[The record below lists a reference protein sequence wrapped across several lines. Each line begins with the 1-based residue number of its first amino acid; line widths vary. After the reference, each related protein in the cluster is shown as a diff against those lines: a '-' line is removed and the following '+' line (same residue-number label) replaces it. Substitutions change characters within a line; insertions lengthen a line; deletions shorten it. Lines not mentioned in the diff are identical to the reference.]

1 MHTKSFTAVLM
12 NKNEVCVVDITAPI
26 EKICAKAYIQS
37 HFPEACVI
45 ALIPGQHAEH
55 AYVYG
60 HAAIKTGNKHVDPFD
75 ITHIIE

>member
-1 MHTKSFTAVLM
+1 
-12 NKNEVCVVDITAPI
+12 
-26 EKICAKAYIQS
+26 
-37 HFPEACVI
+37 VI